1 MFMFFGLAATA
12 LAGTSVPDVDSPLRL
27 GAKGSADAAVVIGI
41 EDYAFLP
48 DVPYAARDAEAFY
61 NTMIYTRGLP
71 AEQVQLLKG
80 ANRDQVVRAL
90 ATAKGQVS
98 SGGTLWV
105 YFAGHG
111 ATSQDGDLM
120 LVGDDAKR
128 DAAVFQ
134 DRSISVGELEKMVPS
149 NAVMV
154 IDACHAGV
162 GRGGETLIEDA
173 RFAVPTYAGRQNINH
188 YVWTAASPSQI
199 STGYA
204 PAEHGLFTYFVLGA
218 MRGWA
223 DGELDGQAN
232 GEVTLEESQAFV
244 RRALASLNKRGQ
256 TPTLNGPNPAAVR
269 ISNGRLEAGPD
280 LMKLPV
286 GTESKS
292 TALVQVVS
300 TDGFARPFSHI
311 SGKNYED
318 ATGRAVTQRD
328 LNELIEGSAAGLTTR
343 KRLGQAGTMATVGTA
358 GTIIGGIASVIGISI
373 YGSKM
378 SSYNSNGDDSEVED
392 PALTQLQTDCDDG
405 DAWSCNQV
413 LEYASINT
421 SLETTPA
428 SKPSIGLIV
437 PGIVITSGSA
447 ALLGIGINS
456 KAKLRREMA
465 KVASETVVQ

>member
-134 DRSISVGELEKMVPS
+134 DRSISV
-149 NAVMV
+149 
-154 IDACHAGV
+154 
-162 GRGGETLIEDA
+162 
-173 RFAVPTYAGRQNINH
+173 
-188 YVWTAASPSQI
+188 
-199 STGYA
+199 
-204 PAEHGLFTYFVLGA
+204 
-218 MRGWA
+218 
-223 DGELDGQAN
+223 GELDGQAN